1 MARARWDKPFDFR
14 QVERS
19 MSRECSDF
27 RNNESSPSVPISGA
41 DKEPPRSDNPIMS
54 DDWFLQEWMARRE
67 KRQADLVR
75 ELGWTRRKASEL
87 YNGDQPYKR
96 DIVNEVARWLQIE
109 QFELLMSPDEA
120 DQLRQVRQAAL
131 AIAANEGIQK
141 AK

>member
-1 MARARWDKPFDFR
+1 
-14 QVERS
+14 

-27 RNNESSPSVPISGA
+27 RNNESSPIVPILGA
-41 DKEPPRSDNPIMS
+41 DNEGHHSDNPTMS
-54 DDWFLQEWMARRE
+54 DDWFLQDWMARRD

-96 DIVNEVARWLQIE
+96 DVVNEVARWLQIE
-109 QFELLMSPDEA
+109 QYELLMPPVEA

-131 AIAANEGIQK
+131 AIAAREPAQK
-141 AK
+141 HK